1 MPGPSAVQRKM
12 FGYPAGFINGN
23 TFMGLFGKTW
33 FPAFPKLSAK
43 IFEKRSRKDYSAD
56 ARVGCCSVARDDR
69 QEEPDLT
76 GSRSRESG
84 ASLKPKLSAKRK
96 QSASTGKKSKAPSGR
111 SGPGHTCPGLFR

>member
-43 IFEKRSRKDYSAD
+43 IFEKRRRKDYSAD
-56 ARVGCCSVARDDR
+56 ARVGWCSVARDDG

-76 GSRSRESG
+76 GTRSRESG
-84 ASLKPKLSAKRK
+84 ASLKPKLSAK
-96 QSASTGKKSKAPSGR
+96 KSKKQAPDESNR
-111 SGPGHTCPGLFR
+111 YPPEKK